1 MALDLRLLLSLGL
14 CPAPE
19 ESLHMADRHE
29 PVEETR
35 PLQSAPLAHRLGGG
49 VAVAAVIV
57 VILITTVAAAWFST
71 VLLAPTERPAP
82 ALTQEPAAEASTV
95 GPVRLMQAVPRA
107 GSSRQSKINQKPAPI
122 LAAPSSALPLAS
134 RKPAEDEVLV
144 ITVPKPGEGPVLSA
158 DDEGV
163 TPPALVAPRANFPLQ
178 QTEGADD
185 LSAIDLV
192 ISDKGEVESVKL
204 ASPVRDYREAM
215 MLSAVKAWRFKPA
228 TVEGLPVR
236 YKLRIHISVTSVAAA
251 GR

>member
-1 MALDLRLLLSLGL
+1 
-14 CPAPE
+14 
-19 ESLHMADRHE
+19 MADRPE
-29 PVEETR
+29 SVDDIQP
-35 PLQSAPLAHRLGGG
+35 PQSARAVRRLGSG
-49 VAVAAVIV
+49 VAVAAALV

-82 ALTQEPAAEASTV
+82 TLSQASATAASAVEPNQAGTRARSAS
-95 GPVRLMQAVPRA
+95 Q
-107 GSSRQSKINQKPAPI
+107 SRRNQKPAPI
-122 LAAPSSALPLAS
+122 LAAPSSAFPSAP
-134 RKPAEDEVLV
+134 RNPAADEVLV
-144 ITVPKPGEGPVLSA
+144 ITVPRPGEGPVLSA

-163 TPPALVAPRANFPLQ
+163 TPPALVSPRANIPLQ

-236 YKLRIHISVTSVAAA
+236 YRLRIHISVTSVAAA

>member
-1 MALDLRLLLSLGL
+1 ML
-14 CPAPE
+14 
-19 ESLHMADRHE
+19 
-29 PVEETR
+29 
-35 PLQSAPLAHRLGGG
+35 
-49 VAVAAVIV
+49 
-57 VILITTVAAAWFST
+57 
-71 VLLAPTERPAP
+71 
-82 ALTQEPAAEASTV
+82 PAA
-95 GPVRLMQAVPRA
+95 P
-107 GSSRQSKINQKPAPI
+107 N
-122 LAAPSSALPLAS
+122 LAAPSSAPPSAP
-134 RKPAEDEVLV
+134 RYPAADEVLV

-163 TPPALVAPRANFPLQ
+163 TPPALVSPRTNISLQ

-236 YKLRIHISVTSVAAA
+236 YKLRIHISVTSVANA